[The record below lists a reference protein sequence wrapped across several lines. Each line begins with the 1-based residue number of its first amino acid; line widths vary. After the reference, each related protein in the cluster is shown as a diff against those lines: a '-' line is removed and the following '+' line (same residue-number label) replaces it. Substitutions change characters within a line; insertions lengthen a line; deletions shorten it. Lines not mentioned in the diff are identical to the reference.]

1 MIGAFEGEWG
11 YVGHELLAGSSH
23 TRRHR
28 SREHHDLLLARGCFE
43 DLLHSLPHVDLRED
57 LIAFV
62 DDKEVHMTDVQCLV
76 FHESKQPP
84 WCGTHDVRS

>member
-43 DLLHSLPHVDLRED
+43 DLLHSLPHVLGAQQRG
-57 LIAFV
+57 V
-62 DDKEVHMTDVQCLV
+62 SCKEQDRVLSFSIHRLARGLD
-76 FHESKQPP
+76 
-84 WCGTHDVRS
+84 RIRRR